1 MRPVRLI
8 RLLVFAICAS
18 FASDVTA
25 QEPATRADALLLE
38 REEKAKHLTP
48 PKPSGFERVLM
59 DLESGRLFERILNPA
74 EGLYPKIGNIT
85 SGSGFSLG
93 PGYRHAGIFGG
104 HADFSTF
111 AAASFSKYWMLDA
124 RLQMPRLANNH
135 AAVEIHAQRYDFPKE
150 DFFGLGPDSNRDD
163 EVTYGLGNTV
173 IGGSGMYRPTT
184 WLNLSAGVDHLQ
196 PTLTTTTEPGSL
208 LSVFDP
214 SQAPGVLGQPD
225 FFRYSAMVDVN
236 MRAPRGN
243 PRRGGRYAL
252 GYQRYADTEND
263 LFSFD
268 RVDID
273 LQQYLPFLKDRRV
286 IALRARAAMTDADA
300 GAQVPFYL
308 QPTLGGPD
316 DLRGFRYLRFRD
328 RNSLLLQA
336 EYRWEIFT
344 AMDGAIFY
352 DAGKVASRREDLDL
366 RELETDYGIGF
377 RFGTING
384 VFLRI
389 EGAFGSSAG
398 AHFIMRFGHVF

>member
-1 MRPVRLI
+1 MRVASPL
-8 RLLVFAICAS
+8 LLVAAILVVPS
-18 FASDVTA
+18 LSSA
-25 QEPATRADALLLE
+25 QDPATRAESLLLE
-38 REEKAKHLTP
+38 REEKAKRLTP
-48 PKPSGFERVLM
+48 PTPNRVERVLM

-85 SGSGFSLG
+85 TGSGFSLG
-93 PGYRHAGIFGG
+93 PGYRHAGMFGG

-111 AAASFSKYWMLDA
+111 AAASFSKYWMIDA

-135 AAVEIHAQRYDFPKE
+135 AALEVHAQRYDFPKE

-173 IGGSGMYRPTT
+173 IGGSGAYRPTT
-184 WLNLSAGVDHLQ
+184 WLNLTAGVDHLQ
-196 PTLTTTTEPGSL
+196 PTVTATTEPGSL
-208 LSVFDP
+208 LSIFDP
-214 SQAPGVLGQPD
+214 SQAPGVMGQPD
-225 FFRYSAMVDVN
+225 YFRYSAMVDVN
-236 MRAPRGN
+236 TRIPRGN

-252 GYQRYADTEND
+252 GYQRYADNEGD
-263 LFSFD
+263 LFSFN

-273 LQQYLPFLKDRRV
+273 LQQYVPLLKDRRV
-286 IALRARAAMTDADA
+286 LALHARVAMTDADA
-300 GAQVPFYL
+300 SAEVPFYL

-316 DLRGFRYLRFRD
+316 DLRGFRHLRFRD

-344 AMDGAIFY
+344 AVDGAIFY

-366 RELETDYGIGF
+366 RDLETDYGIGF

-398 AHFIMRFGHVF
+398 AHFIMRFGQVF